1 MRGTSIAAL
10 ITFVVLVAV
19 VLVLPAGCK
28 QQWQAAF
35 LQTVSPIFQASSA
48 LTHGI
53 GGVSGGFKRLDE
65 LEKENREL
73 RTENAELRTS
83 NSLLKNLQSEVNRLN
98 RALGFLERSPL
109 KSSKVWLRSNQ
120 PST

>member
-10 ITFVVLVAV
+10 STFVVLVAV

-35 LQTVSPIFQASSA
+35 LQTVSPIFLASSA

-65 LEKENREL
+65 LGKENREL
-73 RTENAELRTS
+73 RNETGELPTS
-83 NSLLKNLQSEVNRLN
+83 NSLLKELQSEVKRLTP
-98 RALGFLERSPL
+98 ALAFRGR
-109 KSSKVWLRSNQ
+109 
-120 PST
+120 

>member
-53 GGVSGGFKRLDE
+53 GCGSGGLKRLHA

-73 RTENAELRTS
+73 RTENAEMRTA
-83 NSLLKNLQSEVNRLN
+83 NSLLKNLQTEGKRLN
-98 RALGFLERSPL
+98 RALGVPGRC
-109 KSSKVWLRSNQ
+109 
-120 PST
+120 

>member
-53 GGVSGGFKRLDE
+53 GGGSGGFKRLDV
-65 LEKENREL
+65 LEKGKREH
-73 RTENAELRTS
+73 RTENAELRYS
-83 NSLLKNLQSEVNRLN
+83 KHPFKNRQSERNLY
-98 RALGFLERSPL
+98 
-109 KSSKVWLRSNQ
+109 LR
-120 PST
+120 TF

>member
-53 GGVSGGFKRLDE
+53 GGVSGGFKTLAE
-65 LEKENREL
+65 LEKANREL
-73 RTENAELRTS
+73 KTENAELRTP
-83 NSLLKNLQSEVNRLN
+83 NSLLKKLQSEVNRLN
-98 RALGFLERSPL
+98 RPLGFWEPSPL
-109 KSSKVWLRSNQ
+109 NLLPAQRIE
-120 PST
+120 